1 MPERSR
7 TDPPTAVAGAAG
19 DASGV
24 APRDTR
30 PWYRRDPVVR
40 TLIGDPWTLLGAVIV
55 FCFVLLAIL
64 APWLAPADPTRGS
77 IVARLEAPSAEHW
90 LGTDGLGRDL
100 LSRILYGARLSA
112 LIGALSVV
120 VSGGI
125 GTLLGALAGYFE
137 GWVDTFV
144 GRTVDTLLAF
154 PGILLAI
161 LILAILGP
169 GLNSVILAVGIFG
182 IPTYARVVRA
192 TVLSVKRFDY
202 VEAAAALG
210 ATHAVILFRHVL
222 RNSWAPIIVLTSLNF
237 GTAVLT
243 ASALSFLGVGVQP
256 PSPEWGAIIA
266 EGRQYIRVAPHVTTI
281 TGLFIFVTVLGF
293 NLLGDG
299 LRDATDPRTQ
309 NR

>member
-1 MPERSR
+1 MPDERLA
-7 TDPPTAVAGAAG
+7 PIGAETAEVP
-19 DASGV
+19 D
-24 APRDTR
+24 DTR
-30 PWYRRDPVVR
+30 PWHRRDPIVR
-40 TLIGDPWTLLGAVIV
+40 TLLSDPWTVLGAAIVIA
-55 FCFVLLAIL
+55 FLAMAIL
-64 APWLAPADPTRGS
+64 APWLAASDPERGNIIS
-77 IVARLEAPSAEHW
+77 RLQPPSTQHW

-100 LSRILYGARLSA
+100 MSRLLYGARLSA
-112 LIGALSVV
+112 LIGVLAIV
-120 VSGGI
+120 VSGSI
-125 GTLLGALAGYFE
+125 GTTLGALAGYFE
-137 GWVDTFV
+137 GWVDTVV

-161 LILAILGP
+161 LVLAVLGP

-192 TVLSVKRFDY
+192 TVLSVKQLDY
-202 VEAAAALG
+202 VEAAQALG
-210 ATHAVILFRHVL
+210 ARHLTILARHVM

-309 NR
+309 SR

>member
-1 MPERSR
+1 MP
-7 TDPPTAVAGAAG
+7 
-19 DASGV
+19 DASGSPPQQ
-24 APRDTR
+24 AAGEGIRDSR
-30 PWYRRDPVVR
+30 PWYRRDPIVR
-40 TLIGDPWTLLGAVIV
+40 TLLADPWTLLGGVIV
-55 FCFVLLAIL
+55 AAFLAMAIL
-64 APWLAPADPTRGS
+64 APWLAPADPERGS
-77 IVARLEAPSAEHW
+77 ILARLQPPSAEHW

-112 LIGALSVV
+112 LIGVLAIV
-120 VSGGI
+120 VSGAI
-125 GTLLGALAGYFE
+125 GTVLGALAGYFE
-137 GWVDTFV
+137 GWVDTLV

-161 LILAILGP
+161 LVLAVLGP
-169 GLNSVILAVGIFG
+169 GLDSVILAVGIFG

-192 TVLSVKRFDY
+192 TVLTVKQFDY
-202 VEAAAALG
+202 VEAARALG
-210 ATHAVILFRHVL
+210 VRHLAILAKHVM

>member
-1 MPERSR
+1 MP
-7 TDPPTAVAGAAG
+7 DAAHDAGAA
-19 DASGV
+19 
-24 APRDTR
+24 APIDTR
-30 PWYRRDPVVR
+30 PWYRRDPIVR
-40 TLIGDPWTLLGAVIV
+40 TLISDPWTLLGALIV
-55 FCFVLLAIL
+55 VGFLAMAIF
-64 APWLAPADPTRGS
+64 APWLAPSDPTQGS
-77 IVARLEAPSAEHW
+77 ILARLEAPSAQHW

-100 LSRILYGARLSA
+100 YSRILYGARLSA
-112 LIGALSVV
+112 LIGVLAIV

-125 GTLLGALAGYFE
+125 GTILGAVAGYFE
-137 GWVDTFV
+137 GWVDTLV

-161 LILAILGP
+161 LVLAVLGP
-169 GLNSVILAVGIFG
+169 GLDSVILAVGIFG

-210 ATHAVILFRHVL
+210 ANHAVILFRHVM

>member
-1 MPERSR
+1 MHE
-7 TDPPTAVAGAAG
+7 DV
-19 DASGV
+19 
-24 APRDTR
+24 R
-30 PWYRRDPVVR
+30 PWYRRNPIVR
-40 TLIGDPWTLLGAVIV
+40 TLISDPWTVLGAAIV
-55 FCFVLLAIL
+55 LIFLAMAVF
-64 APWLAPADPTRGS
+64 APWLAPEDPTRGS
-77 IVARLEAPSAEHW
+77 IVRRLQPPSTDHW

-100 LSRILYGARLSA
+100 LSRLLYGARLSA
-112 LIGALSVV
+112 LIGVLAIV

-125 GTLLGALAGYFE
+125 GTILGALAGYFE
-137 GWVDTFV
+137 GWVDTVV

-161 LILAILGP
+161 LVLAVLGP
-169 GLNSVILAVGIFG
+169 GLDSVIIAVGIFG
-182 IPTYARVVRA
+182 VPTYARVVRA

-202 VEAAAALG
+202 VEAASALG
-210 ATHAVILFRHVL
+210 AGHVAILARHVM

-266 EGRQYIRVAPHVTTI
+266 EGRQYIRVAPHVTTV
-281 TGLFIFVTVLGF
+281 TGLFIFITVLGF

-309 NR
+309 DR